1 VNLGEYLRQSSTEEK
16 AMGTHIL
23 ITGARGKTGRE
34 VVRML
39 RDSSGVVVR
48 SGSSRPATEDD
59 AVRFDWHDRATW
71 APAVAGA
78 DAVYLMR
85 PDLPDAPT
93 LVADLVA
100 LAEDAH
106 IVLLSEQGAEELT
119 PDSWA
124 RIVETAVTEHAARWT
139 LLRPSWFHQV
149 LTDRRFYLDGVR
161 SGELRLPSG
170 GQGVA
175 WVDTRD
181 IAAVAVAALRSP
193 DRHAGRAYT
202 LTGPESVP
210 LDVVAAQ
217 LSRVVGRQIRAVD
230 PPPEDELD
238 GLGPWERDIIADLYQ
253 RVRRGRFGLVTDDV
267 RAVTGRPA
275 RDIEAF
281 IREHAD
287 VWPGLDSNP
296 TGQKHA
302 SPPRA

>member
-1 VNLGEYLRQSSTEEK
+1 
-16 AMGTHIL
+16 MGTHIL
-23 ITGARGKTGRE
+23 VTGARGKTGRE

-85 PDLPDAPT
+85 PDVPDAPH
-93 LVADLVA
+93 LVADLVD
-100 LAEDAH
+100 LAEGAH
-106 IVLLSEQGAEELT
+106 IVLLSEQGAEELA

-124 RIVETAVTEHAARWT
+124 RRVETAVTERAARWT

-149 LTDRRFYLDGVR
+149 LTDRRYYLDSVR
-161 SGELRLPSG
+161 AGELRLPFG
-170 GQGVA
+170 GQGIA
-175 WVDTRD
+175 WVDARD

-193 DRHAGRAYT
+193 ERHGGQAYT

-210 LDVVAAQ
+210 LDVVAGY
-217 LSRVVGRQIRAVD
+217 LSRVVGRQVRAVD
-230 PPPEDELD
+230 PPPQDELD
-238 GLGPWERDIIADLYQ
+238 GLGTWEHEIVADLYE

-267 RAVTGRPA
+267 LAVTGRPA
-275 RDIEAF
+275 RSIEAF
-281 IREHAD
+281 ITEHASI
-287 VWPGLDSNP
+287 W
-296 TGQKHA
+296 A
-302 SPPRA
+302 A